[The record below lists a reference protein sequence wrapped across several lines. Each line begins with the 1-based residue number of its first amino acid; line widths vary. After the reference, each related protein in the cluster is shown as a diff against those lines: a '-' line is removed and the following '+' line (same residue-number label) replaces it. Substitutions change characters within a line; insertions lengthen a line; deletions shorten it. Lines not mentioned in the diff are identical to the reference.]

1 MDIMK
6 NLEEQFEVVKIDQI
20 VKVEEFKNFYESQS
34 KDSEDQLK
42 SSLEKEQLLPLIT
55 SRDFQL
61 IDGYRRLKLLSALGK
76 EDVKVQFVDV
86 EPFIDLRLSLN
97 MYRVKTANDLTKE
110 VLQVFKSVEKRQG
123 QGNNGKP
130 YDRYVIIKEKLD
142 YRWKSPKAIRQFDKI
157 IENDFENNLLLNGVV
172 NKGWNLSD
180 CEKYLSELKEIDLT
194 KNHGFTAELTKG
206 NLTIEQV
213 NKFIKEKENLQNN
226 YKDTFEIP
234 YRANTFKMNCV
245 DITDVSSFLRKIA
258 TLFTSIPY
266 YMLRGYDKN
275 NLSSELG
282 HENTPEEFAD
292 NIGKIFGKVEG
303 VLNETSNV
311 FVNIGD
317 TYINGCAMDIPGLVK
332 ASMLKHTKLK
342 YKECIIWSKPN
353 PHPQGEKVKRPIN
366 QIEYILWFVVDPSK
380 SKYNLLKYLD
390 QEKEVRITTGAKD
403 VDKNGN
409 VSKKTKSLSKPYKKI
424 YNHIAAQDVDHMIK
438 CATGKN
444 KPAYDAFPTGHPA
457 LMAELLPVIPIL
469 MTTDETDWVYD
480 PFGGANTTGRI
491 SLLLNRQYL
500 GTELSTHYHRV
511 GCKVLENSIKQIN
524 HQDFEVINSE
534 FKEVEELTVAA

>member
-1 MDIMK
+1 MK
-6 NLEEQFEVVKIDQI
+6 NSMEQFEVVKIDQI
-20 VKVEEFKNFYESQS
+20 VKVEEFKNFYESQTD
-34 KDSEDQLK
+34 DSENQLK
-42 SSLEKEQLLPLIT
+42 SSLEQEGQLLPLT
-55 SRDFQL
+55 LSRDFQL
-61 IDGYRRLKLLSALGK
+61 IDGYRRLKLLCALCK
-76 EDVKVQFVDV
+76 TEVKVQFVDI
-86 EPFIDLRLSLN
+86 EPSIDLRLSFN
-97 MYRVKTANDLTKE
+97 IYRVKTANDLTKE

-123 QGNNGKP
+123 QGNNGKS
-130 YDRYVIIKEKLD
+130 YDRYEIVKEKLN

-172 NKGWNLSD
+172 NKGWSLSD

-206 NLTIEQV
+206 DLTIKQV
-213 NKFIKEKENLQNN
+213 NKFIEEKENLQNN
-226 YKDTFEIP
+226 YNDTFVIP
-234 YRANTFKMNCV
+234 NKATSFKMNCV
-245 DITDVSSFLRKIA
+245 DIVDMPSYTRSVA

-266 YMLRGYDKN
+266 YMLRGYNSQD
-275 NLSSELG
+275 LTSELG
-282 HENTPEEFAD
+282 HEKTPEEFAE
-292 NIGKIFGKVEG
+292 NIGKIFGKVEE
-303 VLNETSNV
+303 VLDKTSNV

-317 TYINGCAMDIPGLVK
+317 TYDNGCAMDIPGLVK
-332 ASMLKHTKLK
+332 AAILKHTKLK

-353 PHPQGEKVKRPIN
+353 PHPQGEQVKRPIN

-380 SKYNLLKYLD
+380 SKYNLLKYTD
-390 QEKEVRITTGAKD
+390 QEKEVRITAGAKD

-444 KPAYDAFPTGHPA
+444 KPAYDAFQTGHPA
-457 LMAELLPVIPIL
+457 LMTELLPVIPIL
-469 MTTDETDWVYD
+469 MTTDEADLVYD

-511 GCKVLENSIKQIN
+511 GCKVLENTIEEIN
-524 HQDFEVINSE
+524 QNDLEIINSE
-534 FKEVEELTVAA
+534 YKEVEELTVAA

>member
-1 MDIMK
+1 MK
-6 NLEEQFEVVKIDQI
+6 NYKVQYKVVKIDQI
-20 VKVEEFKNFYESQS
+20 VKVEEFKNFYDSQTN
-34 KDSEDQLK
+34 DSENQLK
-42 SSLEKEQLLPLIT
+42 SSLEEVGQLLPLII

-61 IDGYRRLKLLSALGK
+61 IDGYRRLKLLCALSK
-76 EDVKVQFVDV
+76 TEVKVQFVDI
-86 EPFIDLRLSLN
+86 EPSIDLRLSFN
-97 MYRVKTANDLTKE
+97 IYRVKTANDLTKE
-110 VLQVFKSVEKRQG
+110 VLQVFTSVEKRQG
-123 QGNNGKP
+123 QGNNGKS
-130 YDRYVIIKEKLD
+130 YDRYAIIKEKLD

-172 NKGWNLSD
+172 NKGWSLSD

-206 NLTIEQV
+206 DLTIKQV

-226 YKDTFEIP
+226 YQDTFVIP
-234 YRANTFKMNCV
+234 YKATTFKMNCV
-245 DITDVSSFLRKIA
+245 DITDVSAFLRKIA

-317 TYINGCAMDIPGLVK
+317 TYDNGCATDIPGLVK
-332 ASMLKHTKLK
+332 AAILKHTKLK

-353 PHPQGEKVKRPIN
+353 PHPQGEQVKRPIN
-366 QIEYILWFVVDPSK
+366 QIEYILWFVIDPSK
-380 SKYNLLKYLD
+380 SKYNLLKYTD
-390 QEKEVRITTGAKD
+390 QEKEVRITAGAKD

-469 MTTDETDWVYD
+469 MTTDETDLVYD

-511 GCKVLENSIKQIN
+511 GCKVLENTKKEIN
-524 HQDFEVINSE
+524 QNDFDILMNEV
-534 FKEVEELTVAA
+534 FDEELETAA

>member
-1 MDIMK
+1 M
-6 NLEEQFEVVKIDQI
+6 EQFEVVKIDQI
-20 VKVEEFKNFYESQS
+20 VKVEEFKNFYETQTH
-34 KDSEDQLK
+34 DSENQLK
-42 SSLEKEQLLPLIT
+42 SSLEREGQLLPLIL
-55 SRDFQL
+55 SRDNQL
-61 IDGYRRLKLLSALGK
+61 IDGYRRLKLLSALGR
-76 EDVKVQFVDV
+76 EDVKVQFVDGD
-86 EPFIDLRLSLN
+86 PSIDLRLSLN

-130 YDRYVIIKEKLD
+130 YNRYAIIKEKLD

-157 IENDFENNLLLNGVV
+157 IENDFENNVLLNGVV
-172 NKGWNLSD
+172 TKGWNLSD

-206 NLTIEQV
+206 DLTIKQV
-213 NKFIKEKENLQNN
+213 NKFIEEKENLQNN
-226 YKDTFEIP
+226 YTDTFVIP
-234 YRANTFKMNCV
+234 DKATTFKMNCIDIV
-245 DITDVSSFLRKIA
+245 DVPSYTRSVA

-266 YMLRGYDKN
+266 YMLRGYNSQD
-275 NLSSELG
+275 LTSELG
-282 HENTPEEFAD
+282 HEKTPEEFAD
-292 NIGKIFGKVEG
+292 NIGKIFGKVEE
-303 VLNETSNV
+303 VLDKTSNV

-317 TYINGCAMDIPGLVK
+317 TYDNGCAMDIPGLVK
-332 ASMLKHTKLK
+332 ASILKHTKLK

-366 QIEYILWFVVDPSK
+366 QIEYILWFVVDPLK
-380 SKYNLLKYLD
+380 SKYNLLKYTD
-390 QEKEVRITTGAKD
+390 QEKEVRIRTGAKD

-424 YNHIAAQDVDHMIK
+424 YNHIAAQDVNHMIK

-500 GTELSTHYHRV
+500 GTELSSHYHRV
-511 GCKVLENSIKQIN
+511 GCKVLENTIKEIN
-524 HQDFEVINSE
+524 HQNFELINSDY
-534 FKEVEELTVAA
+534 KEVEELTVAA

>member
-1 MDIMK
+1 MK
-6 NLEEQFEVVKIDQI
+6 NSMEQFEVVKIDQI
-20 VKVEEFKNFYESQS
+20 KKVEEFKNFYDSQS
-34 KDSEDQLK
+34 EESENQLK
-42 SSLEKEQLLPLIT
+42 SSLEEEQLLPLIL

-61 IDGYRRLKLLSALGK
+61 IDGYRPLRLLSALAK
-76 EDVKVQFVDV
+76 EDVKVQFVDGD
-86 EPFIDLRLSLN
+86 PSIDLRLSLN

-123 QGNNGKP
+123 QGNNGKS
-130 YDRYVIIKEKLD
+130 YDRYAIIKEKLD

-157 IENDFENNLLLNGVV
+157 IENDFENNQLLNGVV
-172 NKGWNLSD
+172 TKGWNLSD

-194 KNHGFTAELTKG
+194 KNHGFTRQLLKG
-206 NLTIEQV
+206 DLTIKQV
-213 NKFIKEKENLQNN
+213 NIFIEEKEDFQNN
-226 YKDTFEIP
+226 YTDTFVIP
-234 YRANTFKMNCV
+234 DKATTFKMNCV
-245 DITDVSSFLRKIA
+245 DIIDISAFLRKIA

-292 NIGKIFGKVEG
+292 NIGKIFGKVER

-317 TYINGCAMDIPGLVK
+317 TYTNGCAMDIPGLVK
-332 ASMLKHTKLK
+332 AAILKHTKLK

-380 SKYNLLKYLD
+380 TKYNLLKYTD

-424 YNHIAAQDVDHMIK
+424 YNHISAQDVDHMIK
-438 CATGKN
+438 CVTGKN

-469 MTTDETDWVYD
+469 MTTDETDLVYD

-511 GCKVLENSIKQIN
+511 GCKVLENTLKEIN
-524 HQDFEVINSE
+524 QNDFDILMNEV
-534 FKEVEELTVAA
+534 FDEELETAA

>member
-1 MDIMK
+1 MK
-6 NLEEQFEVVKIDQI
+6 NSMEQFEVVKIDQI
-20 VKVEEFKNFYESQS
+20 VKVEEFKNFYESQTD
-34 KDSEDQLK
+34 DSENQLK

-86 EPFIDLRLSLN
+86 EPSIGLRLSFN
-97 MYRVKTANDLTKE
+97 MYRLKTANDLTKE

-130 YDRYVIIKEKLD
+130 YDRYAIIREKIN

-172 NKGWNLSD
+172 NKGWSLSD

-194 KNHGFTAELTKG
+194 KNHGFTEQLTKG
-206 NLTIEQV
+206 DLTINQV
-213 NKFIKEKENLQNN
+213 NKFIEEKENLQNN
-226 YKDTFEIP
+226 YKDTFVIP
-234 YRANTFKMNCV
+234 NKATTFKMNCV
-245 DITDVSSFLRKIA
+245 DIVDVPSYTRSIA

-266 YMLRGYDKN
+266 YMLRGYDKK

-282 HENTPEEFAD
+282 HEKTPEEFAD
-292 NIGKIFGKVEG
+292 IIGEIFGKVEG

-332 ASMLKHTKLK
+332 AAILKHTKLK

-353 PHPQGEKVKRPIN
+353 PHPQ
-366 QIEYILWFVVDPSK
+366 
-380 SKYNLLKYLD
+380 
-390 QEKEVRITTGAKD
+390 
-403 VDKNGN
+403 
-409 VSKKTKSLSKPYKKI
+409 
-424 YNHIAAQDVDHMIK
+424 
-438 CATGKN
+438 
-444 KPAYDAFPTGHPA
+444 
-457 LMAELLPVIPIL
+457 
-469 MTTDETDWVYD
+469 
-480 PFGGANTTGRI
+480 
-491 SLLLNRQYL
+491 
-500 GTELSTHYHRV
+500 
-511 GCKVLENSIKQIN
+511 
-524 HQDFEVINSE
+524 
-534 FKEVEELTVAA
+534 

>member
-1 MDIMK
+1 MK
-6 NLEEQFEVVKIDQI
+6 NLKEQFEVVKIDQI
-20 VKVEEFKNFYESQS
+20 VKVEEFKNFYETQTD
-34 KDSEDQLK
+34 DSENQLK
-42 SSLEKEQLLPLIT
+42 SSLEREGQLLPLIL

-61 IDGYRRLKLLSALGK
+61 IDGYRRLRLLSALVK
-76 EDVKVQFVDV
+76 EDVKVQFVDGD
-86 EPFIDLRLSLN
+86 PSIDLRLSFN

-110 VLQVFKSVEKRQG
+110 VLQVFKSVDKRQG
-123 QGNNGKP
+123 QGNNGKS
-130 YDRYVIIKEKLD
+130 YDRYAIIKEKLD

-157 IENDFENNLLLNGVV
+157 IENDLGTNLLLNGVV
-172 NKGWNLSD
+172 TKGWNLSD
-180 CEKYLSELKEIDLT
+180 CEKFIDELKEIDH
-194 KNHGFTAELTKG
+194 KKGYEFTNQLIKG
-206 NLTIEQV
+206 NLNIKQT
-213 NKFIKEKENLQNN
+213 NKFIEEKEDFQNN
-226 YKDTFEIP
+226 YTDTFVIP
-234 YRANTFKMNCV
+234 DKATTFKMNCV
-245 DITDVSSFLRKIA
+245 DIIDISAFLRKIA
-258 TLFTSIPY
+258 TLLTSVPY

-282 HENTPEEFAD
+282 HEKTPEEFAD

-317 TYINGCAMDIPGLVK
+317 TYYNGCAMDIPGLVK
-332 ASMLKHTKLK
+332 AAILKHTKLK

-380 SKYNLLKYLD
+380 SKYNLLKYTD

-424 YNHIAAQDVDHMIK
+424 YNHIAVQDVDHMIK
-438 CATGKN
+438 CVTGKN

-469 MTTDETDWVYD
+469 MTTDETDLVYD

-511 GCKVLENSIKQIN
+511 GCKVLENTKKEIN
-524 HQDFEVINSE
+524 QNDFNTLMNEVFDKNIE
-534 FKEVEELTVAA
+534 IAA

>member
-1 MDIMK
+1 MK
-6 NLEEQFEVVKIDQI
+6 KTMEGQFEVVKIDQI
-20 VKVEEFKNFYESQS
+20 VKVEEFKNFYESQTD
-34 KDSEDQLK
+34 DSENQLK

-86 EPFIDLRLSLN
+86 EPSIGLRLSFN

-130 YDRYVIIKEKLD
+130 YDRYAIIREKIN

-172 NKGWNLSD
+172 NKGWSLSD

-194 KNHGFTAELTKG
+194 KNHGFTEQLTKG
-206 NLTIEQV
+206 DLTINQV
-213 NKFIKEKENLQNN
+213 NKFIEEKENLQNN
-226 YKDTFEIP
+226 YKDTFVIP
-234 YRANTFKMNCV
+234 NKATSFKMNCV
-245 DITDVSSFLRKIA
+245 DIVDVPSYTRSIA

-266 YMLRGYDKN
+266 YMLRGYDKK

-282 HENTPEEFAD
+282 HEKTPEEFAD
-292 NIGKIFGKVEG
+292 NIGEIFGKVEG

-332 ASMLKHTKLK
+332 AAILKHTKLK

-353 PHPQGEKVKRPIN
+353 PHPQGEQVKRPIN

-380 SKYNLLKYLD
+380 SKYNLLKYTD

-444 KPAYDAFPTGHPA
+444 KPAFDAFPTGHPA

-469 MTTDETDWVYD
+469 MTTDETDLVYD

-511 GCKVLENSIKQIN
+511 GCKVLENTIEEIN
-524 HQDFEVINSE
+524 QNDLEIINSE
-534 FKEVEELTVAA
+534 YKEVEELTVAA

>member
-1 MDIMK
+1 MK
-6 NLEEQFEVVKIDQI
+6 NYKVQYKVVKIDQI
-20 VKVEEFKNFYESQS
+20 VKVEEFKNFYDSQTN
-34 KDSEDQLK
+34 DSENQLK
-42 SSLEKEQLLPLIT
+42 SSLEEVGQLLPLII

-61 IDGYRRLKLLSALGK
+61 IDGYRRLKLLCALCK
-76 EDVKVQFVDV
+76 TEVKVQFVDI
-86 EPFIDLRLSLN
+86 EPSIDLRLSFN

-123 QGNNGKP
+123 QGNNGKS
-130 YDRYVIIKEKLD
+130 YDRYEIVKEKLN

-172 NKGWNLSD
+172 NKGWSLSD

-206 NLTIEQV
+206 DLTIKQV
-213 NKFIKEKENLQNN
+213 NKFIEEKENLQNN
-226 YKDTFEIP
+226 YKDTFVIP
-234 YRANTFKMNCV
+234 NKATSFKMNCV
-245 DITDVSSFLRKIA
+245 DIVDVPSYTRSVA

-266 YMLRGYDKN
+266 YMLRGYNSQD
-275 NLSSELG
+275 LTSELG
-282 HENTPEEFAD
+282 HEKTPEEFAD
-292 NIGKIFGKVEG
+292 NIGEVFGKVEG

-317 TYINGCAMDIPGLVK
+317 TYDNGCAMDIPGLVK
-332 ASMLKHTKLK
+332 AAILKHTKLK

-353 PHPQGEKVKRPIN
+353 PHPQGEQVKRPIN

-380 SKYNLLKYLD
+380 SKYNLLKYTD
-390 QEKEVRITTGAKD
+390 QEKEVRITAGAKD

-469 MTTDETDWVYD
+469 MTTDETDLVYD

-511 GCKVLENSIKQIN
+511 GCKVLENTIEEIN
-524 HQDFEVINSE
+524 QNDLEIINSE
-534 FKEVEELTVAA
+534 YKEVEELTVAA

>member
-1 MDIMK
+1 MK

-20 VKVEEFKNFYESQS
+20 VKVEEFKNFYQIQSEES
-34 KDSEDQLK
+34 ENQLK
-42 SSLEKEQLLPLIT
+42 SSLEEEQLLPLIL

-61 IDGYRRLKLLSALGK
+61 IDGYRRLKLLCALGK
-76 EDVKVQFVDV
+76 TEVKVQFVDV
-86 EPFIDLRLSLN
+86 EPSIDLRLSFN

-110 VLQVFKSVEKRQG
+110 VLQVFTSVEKRQG
-123 QGNNGKP
+123 QGNNGKS
-130 YDRYVIIKEKLD
+130 YDRYAIIKEKLD

-172 NKGWNLSD
+172 NKGWSLSD

-206 NLTIEQV
+206 DLTIKQV
-213 NKFIKEKENLQNN
+213 NKFIEEKENLQNN
-226 YKDTFEIP
+226 YKDTFVIP
-234 YRANTFKMNCV
+234 YRATTFKMNCV
-245 DITDVSSFLRKIA
+245 DIVDVPSYTRSVA

-266 YMLRGYDKN
+266 YMLRGYNSQD
-275 NLSSELG
+275 LTSELG
-282 HENTPEEFAD
+282 HEKTPEVFAD
-292 NIGKIFGKVEG
+292 NVGKIFGEVQG

-332 ASMLKHTKLK
+332 ASILKHTKLK

-469 MTTDETDWVYD
+469 MTTDEGDLVYD

-500 GTELSTHYHRV
+500 GTELSSHYHRV
-511 GCKVLENSIKQIN
+511 GCKVLENTIKEIN
-524 HQDFEVINSE
+524 HQDFELINSDY
-534 FKEVEELTVAA
+534 KEVEELTVAA

>member
-1 MDIMK
+1 MK
-6 NLEEQFEVVKIDQI
+6 NSMEQFEVVKIDQI
-20 VKVEEFKNFYESQS
+20 VKVEEFKNFYETQTH
-34 KDSEDQLK
+34 DSENQLK
-42 SSLEKEQLLPLIT
+42 SSLEREGQLLPLIL
-55 SRDFQL
+55 SRDNQL
-61 IDGYRRLKLLSALGK
+61 IDGYRRLKLLSALGR
-76 EDVKVQFVDV
+76 EDVKVQFVDGD
-86 EPFIDLRLSLN
+86 PSIDLRLSLN

-130 YDRYVIIKEKLD
+130 YNRYAIIKEKLD

-157 IENDFENNLLLNGVV
+157 IENDFENNVLLNGVV
-172 NKGWNLSD
+172 TKGWNLSD

-206 NLTIEQV
+206 DLTIKQV
-213 NKFIKEKENLQNN
+213 NKFIEEKENLQNN
-226 YKDTFEIP
+226 YTDTFVIP
-234 YRANTFKMNCV
+234 DKATTFKMNCIDIV
-245 DITDVSSFLRKIA
+245 DVPSYTRSVA

-266 YMLRGYDKN
+266 YMLRGYNSQD
-275 NLSSELG
+275 LTSELG
-282 HENTPEEFAD
+282 HEKTPEEFAD
-292 NIGKIFGKVEG
+292 NIGKIFGKVEE
-303 VLNETSNV
+303 VLDKTSNV

-317 TYINGCAMDIPGLVK
+317 TYDNGCAMDIPGLVK
-332 ASMLKHTKLK
+332 ASILKHTKLK

-366 QIEYILWFVVDPSK
+366 QIEYILWFVVDPLK
-380 SKYNLLKYLD
+380 SKYNLLKYTD
-390 QEKEVRITTGAKD
+390 QEKEVRIRTGAKD

-424 YNHIAAQDVDHMIK
+424 YNHIAAQDVNHMIK

-500 GTELSTHYHRV
+500 GTELSSHYHRV
-511 GCKVLENSIKQIN
+511 GCKVLENTIKEIN
-524 HQDFEVINSE
+524 HQNFELINSDY
-534 FKEVEELTVAA
+534 KEVEELTVAA

>member
-1 MDIMK
+1 MK

>member
-1 MDIMK
+1 MK
-6 NLEEQFEVVKIDQI
+6 NSMEQFEVVKIDQI
-20 VKVEEFKNFYESQS
+20 VKVEEFKNFYESQTD
-34 KDSEDQLK
+34 DSENQLK
-42 SSLEKEQLLPLIT
+42 SSLEQEGQLLPLT
-55 SRDFQL
+55 LSRDFQL
-61 IDGYRRLKLLSALGK
+61 IDGYRRLRLLSALGR
-76 EDVKVQFVDV
+76 EDVKVQFVDGD
-86 EPFIDLRLSLN
+86 PSIDLRLSFN

-110 VLQVFKSVEKRQG
+110 VLQVFKSVDKRQG
-123 QGNNGKP
+123 QGNNGKS
-130 YDRYVIIKEKLD
+130 YDRYAIIKEKLD

-157 IENDFENNLLLNGVV
+157 IENDFENNVLLNGVV
-172 NKGWNLSD
+172 TKGWNLSD
-180 CEKYLSELKEIDLT
+180 CEKYLSKLKEIDLT

-206 NLTIEQV
+206 DLTIKQV
-213 NKFIKEKENLQNN
+213 NKFIEEKENLQNN
-226 YKDTFEIP
+226 YKDTFVIP
-234 YRANTFKMNCV
+234 YRATTFKMNCV
-245 DITDVSSFLRKIA
+245 DIVDVPSYTRSVA

-266 YMLRGYDKN
+266 YMLRGYNSQD
-275 NLSSELG
+275 LSSELG

-317 TYINGCAMDIPGLVK
+317 TYDNGCAMDIPGLVK
-332 ASMLKHTKLK
+332 AAILKHTKLK

-353 PHPQGEKVKRPIN
+353 PHPQGEQVKRPIN

-380 SKYNLLKYLD
+380 SKYNLLKYTD

-444 KPAYDAFPTGHPA
+444 KPAFDAFPTGHPA
-457 LMAELLPVIPIL
+457 LMTELLPVIPIL
-469 MTTDETDWVYD
+469 MTTDETDLVYD

-500 GTELSTHYHRV
+500 GTDLSTHYHRV
-511 GCKVLENSIKQIN
+511 GCKVLENTIKEIN
-524 HQDFEVINSE
+524 HQDFELINSDY
-534 FKEVEELTVAA
+534 KEVEELTVAA

>member
-1 MDIMK
+1 MK
-6 NLEEQFEVVKIDQI
+6 NSMEQFEVVKIDQI
-20 VKVEEFKNFYESQS
+20 VKVEEFKNFYESQTD
-34 KDSEDQLK
+34 DSENQLK
-42 SSLEKEQLLPLIT
+42 SSLEQEGQLLPLT
-55 SRDFQL
+55 LSRDFQL
-61 IDGYRRLKLLSALGK
+61 IDGYRRLKLLCALCK
-76 EDVKVQFVDV
+76 TEVKVQFVDI
-86 EPFIDLRLSLN
+86 EPSIDLRLSFN
-97 MYRVKTANDLTKE
+97 IYRVKTANDLTKE

-123 QGNNGKP
+123 QGNNGKS
-130 YDRYVIIKEKLD
+130 YDRYEIVKEKLN

-172 NKGWNLSD
+172 NKGWSLSD

-206 NLTIEQV
+206 DLTIKQV
-213 NKFIKEKENLQNN
+213 NKFIEEKENLQNN
-226 YKDTFEIP
+226 YKDTFVIP
-234 YRANTFKMNCV
+234 NKATSFKMNCV
-245 DITDVSSFLRKIA
+245 DIVDVPSYTRSVA

-266 YMLRGYDKN
+266 YMLRGYDKK

-282 HENTPEEFAD
+282 HEKTPEEFAD
-292 NIGKIFGKVEG
+292 NIGEVFGKVEG

-311 FVNIGD
+311 FVNVGD
-317 TYINGCAMDIPGLVK
+317 SYDNGCAMDISGLVK
-332 ASMLKHTKLK
+332 AAILKHTKLK

-353 PHPQGEKVKRPIN
+353 PHPQGEQVKRPIN

-380 SKYNLLKYLD
+380 SKYNLLKYTD

-457 LMAELLPVIPIL
+457 LMSELLPVIPIL
-469 MTTDETDWVYD
+469 MTTDETDLVYD

-511 GCKVLENSIKQIN
+511 GCKVLENTIEEIN
-524 HQDFEVINSE
+524 QNDLEIINSE
-534 FKEVEELTVAA
+534 YKEVEELTVAA

>member
-1 MDIMK
+1 MK
-6 NLEEQFEVVKIDQI
+6 KTMAGQFEVVKIDQI
-20 VKVEEFKNFYESQS
+20 VKVEEFKNFYESQT
-34 KDSEDQLK
+34 DDLENELK
-42 SSLEKEQLLPLIT
+42 SSLEKKQLLPLIT

-86 EPFIDLRLSLN
+86 EPSIGLRLSFN

-130 YDRYVIIKEKLD
+130 YDRYAIIREKIN

-157 IENDFENNLLLNGVV
+157 IENDFENNLLINGVV
-172 NKGWNLSD
+172 NKGWSLSD

-194 KNHGFTAELTKG
+194 KNHGFTEQLTKG
-206 NLTIEQV
+206 DLTINQV
-213 NKFIKEKENLQNN
+213 NKFIEEKENFQNN
-226 YKDTFEIP
+226 YKDTFVIP
-234 YRANTFKMNCV
+234 NKATSFKMNCV
-245 DITDVSSFLRKIA
+245 DITDISSFSESIA

-266 YMLRGYDKN
+266 YMLRGYDKK

-282 HENTPEEFAD
+282 HEKTPEEFAD
-292 NIGKIFGKVEG
+292 NVGKIFGKVEG
-303 VLNETSNV
+303 VLNKTSNV
-311 FVNIGD
+311 FINIGD
-317 TYINGCAMDIPGLVK
+317 TYYDGCAMDIPGLVK
-332 ASMLKHTKLK
+332 AAILKHTKLK
-342 YKECIIWSKPN
+342 YKECVIWSKPN

-380 SKYNLLKYLD
+380 SKYNLLKYKD

-409 VSKKTKSLSKPYKKI
+409 VSKKRKSLSKPYKKI

-438 CATGKN
+438 CVTGKN

-469 MTTDETDWVYD
+469 MTTDETDLVYD

-511 GCKVLENSIKQIN
+511 GCKVLENTIEEIN
-524 HQDFEVINSE
+524 QNDLEIINSE
-534 FKEVEELTVAA
+534 YKEVEELTVAA

>member
-1 MDIMK
+1 MK
-6 NLEEQFEVVKIDQI
+6 NSMEQFEVVKIDQI
-20 VKVEEFKNFYESQS
+20 VKVEEFKNFYESQTD
-34 KDSEDQLK
+34 DSENQLK
-42 SSLEKEQLLPLIT
+42 SSLEQEGQLLPLT
-55 SRDFQL
+55 LSRDFQL
-61 IDGYRRLKLLSALGK
+61 IDGYRRLKLLCALCK
-76 EDVKVQFVDV
+76 TEVKVQFVDI
-86 EPFIDLRLSLN
+86 EPSIDLRLSFN
-97 MYRVKTANDLTKE
+97 IYRVKTANDLTKE

-123 QGNNGKP
+123 QGNNGKS
-130 YDRYVIIKEKLD
+130 YDRYEIVKEKLN

-172 NKGWNLSD
+172 NKGWSLSD
-180 CEKYLSELKEIDLT
+180 YEKYLSELKEIDLT

-206 NLTIEQV
+206 DLTIKQV
-213 NKFIKEKENLQNN
+213 NKFIEEKENLQNN
-226 YKDTFEIP
+226 YKDTFVIP
-234 YRANTFKMNCV
+234 NKATSFKMNCV
-245 DITDVSSFLRKIA
+245 DIVDVPSYTRSVA

-266 YMLRGYDKN
+266 YMLRGYDKK

-282 HENTPEEFAD
+282 HEKTPEEFAD
-292 NIGKIFGKVEG
+292 NIGEVFGKVEG

-311 FVNIGD
+311 FVNVGD
-317 TYINGCAMDIPGLVK
+317 TYDNGCAMDISGLVK
-332 ASMLKHTKLK
+332 AAILKHTKLK

-353 PHPQGEKVKRPIN
+353 PHPQGEQVKRPIN

-380 SKYNLLKYLD
+380 SKYNLLKYTD

-457 LMAELLPVIPIL
+457 LMSELLPVIPIL
-469 MTTDETDWVYD
+469 MTTDETDLVYD

-511 GCKVLENSIKQIN
+511 GCKVLENTIEEIN
-524 HQDFEVINSE
+524 PNDLEIINSE
-534 FKEVEELTVAA
+534 YKEVEELTVAA

>member
-1 MDIMK
+1 MK
-6 NLEEQFEVVKIDQI
+6 NLKEQFEVVKIDQI
-20 VKVEEFKNFYESQS
+20 VKVEEFKNFYESQTD
-34 KDSEDQLK
+34 DSENQLK
-42 SSLEKEQLLPLIT
+42 SSLEEEQLLPLII

-61 IDGYRRLKLLSALGK
+61 IDGYRRLRLLRALSK
-76 EDVKVQFVDV
+76 TEVKVQFVDSD
-86 EPFIDLRLSLN
+86 PSIDFRLSLN

-123 QGNNGKP
+123 QGNNGKS
-130 YDRYVIIKEKLD
+130 YDRYAIIKEKIS

-157 IENDFENNLLLNGVV
+157 IENDFENNVLLNGVV
-172 NKGWNLSD
+172 TKGWNLSD
-180 CEKYLSELKEIDLT
+180 CEKYLSELKNIDLT
-194 KNHGFTAELTKG
+194 KNHGFTEQLLNG
-206 NLTIEQV
+206 DITIKQV
-213 NKFIKEKENLQNN
+213 NKFIEEKEDLQNN
-226 YKDTFEIP
+226 YKDTFVIP
-234 YRANTFKMNCV
+234 NKATTFKMNCV
-245 DITDVSSFLRKIA
+245 DIVDVPSYTRSVA

-266 YMLRGYDKN
+266 YMLRGYDKK

-282 HENTPEEFAD
+282 HEKTPEEFTD
-292 NIGKIFGKVEG
+292 NIGEVFGKVEG

-317 TYINGCAMDIPGLVK
+317 TYDNGCAMDIPGLVK
-332 ASMLKHTKLK
+332 AAILKHTKLK

-380 SKYNLLKYLD
+380 SKYNLLKYTD

-424 YNHIAAQDVDHMIK
+424 YNHIAAQDVAHMIK
-438 CATGKN
+438 CVTGKN

-457 LMAELLPVIPIL
+457 LMAELLPAIPIL
-469 MTTDETDWVYD
+469 MTTDETDLVYD

-511 GCKVLENSIKQIN
+511 GCKVLENTKKEIN
-524 HQDFEVINSE
+524 QSDFDFLMNEVFDE
-534 FKEVEELTVAA
+534 KLETAA

>member
-1 MDIMK
+1 MK
-6 NLEEQFEVVKIDQI
+6 NLKEQFEVVKIDQI
-20 VKVEEFKNFYESQS
+20 VKVEEFKNFYETQTD
-34 KDSEDQLK
+34 DSENQLK
-42 SSLEKEQLLPLIT
+42 SSLEQEGQLLPLII

-61 IDGYRRLKLLSALGK
+61 IDGYRRLKLLCALCK
-76 EDVKVQFVDV
+76 TEVKVQFVDI
-86 EPFIDLRLSLN
+86 EPSIDLRLSFN
-97 MYRVKTANDLTKE
+97 IYRVKTANDLTKE

-123 QGNNGKP
+123 QGNNGKS
-130 YDRYVIIKEKLD
+130 YDRYAIIKEKLN

-172 NKGWNLSD
+172 NKGWSLSD

-206 NLTIEQV
+206 DLTIKQV
-213 NKFIKEKENLQNN
+213 NKFIEEKENLQNN
-226 YKDTFEIP
+226 YKDTFVIP
-234 YRANTFKMNCV
+234 NKATSFKMNCV
-245 DITDVSSFLRKIA
+245 DITDVSAFLRKIA

-292 NIGKIFGKVEG
+292 NIGEIFGRVEG

-317 TYINGCAMDIPGLVK
+317 TYTNGCAMDIPGLVK
-332 ASMLKHTKLK
+332 AAILKHTKLK

-380 SKYNLLKYLD
+380 SKYNLLKYTD

-469 MTTDETDWVYD
+469 MTTDETDLVYD

-511 GCKVLENSIKQIN
+511 GCKVLENTLKEIN
-524 HQDFEVINSE
+524 QNDFDILMNEV
-534 FKEVEELTVAA
+534 FDEELETAA

>member
-1 MDIMK
+1 MK
-6 NLEEQFEVVKIDQI
+6 NSMEQFEVVKIDQI
-20 VKVEEFKNFYESQS
+20 VKVEEFKNFYESQTD
-34 KDSEDQLK
+34 DSENQLK

-86 EPFIDLRLSLN
+86 EPSIGLRLSFN

-130 YDRYVIIKEKLD
+130 YDRYAIIREKIN

-172 NKGWNLSD
+172 NKGWSLSD

-194 KNHGFTAELTKG
+194 KNHGFTEQLTKG
-206 NLTIEQV
+206 DLTINQV
-213 NKFIKEKENLQNN
+213 NKFIEEKENLQNN

-234 YRANTFKMNCV
+234 YRATTFKMNCV
-245 DITDVSSFLRKIA
+245 DITDVSAFLRKIA

-282 HENTPEEFAD
+282 HEKTPEEFAD
-292 NIGKIFGKVEG
+292 NVGKIFGKVEG

-332 ASMLKHTKLK
+332 ASILKHTKLK

-366 QIEYILWFVVDPSK
+366 QIEYILWFVVDPSQ
-380 SKYNLLKYLD
+380 SKYNLLKYTD

-469 MTTDETDWVYD
+469 MTTDEGDLVYD

-500 GTELSTHYHRV
+500 GTELSSHYHRM
-511 GCKVLENSIKQIN
+511 GCKVLENSIKEFN
-524 HQDFEVINSE
+524 NQDLEIINSE
-534 FKEVEELTVAA
+534 YKEVEELTVAA

>member
-1 MDIMK
+1 MK
-6 NLEEQFEVVKIDQI
+6 NLKEQFEVVKIDQI
-20 VKVEEFKNFYESQS
+20 VKIEEFKNFYETQTD
-34 KDSEDQLK
+34 DSENQLK
-42 SSLEKEQLLPLIT
+42 SSLEQEGQLLPLII

-61 IDGYRRLKLLSALGK
+61 IDGYRRLKLLCTLSRT
-76 EDVKVQFVDV
+76 EVKVQFVDV
-86 EPFIDLRLSLN
+86 KPSIDLRLSLN
-97 MYRVKTANDLTKE
+97 TYRLKTAKDLTKE

-123 QGNNGKP
+123 QGNNGKS
-130 YDRYVIIKEKLD
+130 YDRYAIIKEKLD

-172 NKGWNLSD
+172 TKGWNLSD
-180 CEKYLSELKEIDLT
+180 CEKYLSELKNIDLT

-206 NLTIEQV
+206 DLTIKQV
-213 NKFIKEKENLQNN
+213 NKFIEEKENLQNN
-226 YKDTFEIP
+226 YNDTFVIP
-234 YRANTFKMNCV
+234 NKATSFKMNCV
-245 DITDVSSFLRKIA
+245 DIVDVPSYTRSVA

-266 YMLRGYDKN
+266 YMLRGYNSQD
-275 NLSSELG
+275 LTSELG
-282 HENTPEEFAD
+282 HEKTPEEFAD
-292 NIGKIFGKVEG
+292 NIGKIFGKVEE
-303 VLNETSNV
+303 VLDKTSNV

-317 TYINGCAMDIPGLVK
+317 TYDNGCAMDIPGLVK
-332 ASMLKHTKLK
+332 AAILKHTKLK

-353 PHPQGEKVKRPIN
+353 PHPQREQVKRPIN

-380 SKYNLLKYLD
+380 SKYNLLKYTD
-390 QEKEVRITTGAKD
+390 QEKEVRITAGAKD

-444 KPAYDAFPTGHPA
+444 KSAYDAFPTGHPA
-457 LMAELLPVIPIL
+457 LMTELLPVIPIL
-469 MTTDETDWVYD
+469 MTTDETDLVYD

-500 GTELSTHYHRV
+500 GAELSTHYHRV
-511 GCKVLENSIKQIN
+511 GCKVLENTIEEIN
-524 HQDFEVINSE
+524 QNDLEIINSE
-534 FKEVEELTVAA
+534 YKEVEELTVAA

>member
-1 MDIMK
+1 MK
-6 NLEEQFEVVKIDQI
+6 KTMEGQFEVVKIDQI

-34 KDSEDQLK
+34 DDSENQLK

-61 IDGYRRLKLLSALGK
+61 IDGYRRLKLLSALGR
-76 EDVKVQFVDV
+76 EEVKVQFVDV
-86 EPFIDLRLSLN
+86 EPSIDLRLSFN

-130 YDRYVIIKEKLD
+130 YDRYAIIREKIN

-172 NKGWNLSD
+172 NKGWSLSD

-194 KNHGFTAELTKG
+194 KNHGFTEQLTKG
-206 NLTIEQV
+206 DLTINQV
-213 NKFIKEKENLQNN
+213 NKFIEEKENLQNN
-226 YKDTFEIP
+226 YKDTFVIP
-234 YRANTFKMNCV
+234 NKATSFKMNCV
-245 DITDVSSFLRKIA
+245 DITDVSAFLRKIA

-282 HENTPEEFAD
+282 HEKTPEEFAD
-292 NIGKIFGKVEG
+292 NVGKIFGKVEG

-332 ASMLKHTKLK
+332 ASILKHTKLK

-366 QIEYILWFVVDPSK
+366 QIEYILWFVVDPSQ
-380 SKYNLLKYLD
+380 SKYNLLKYSD

-409 VSKKTKSLSKPYKKI
+409 VSKKRKSLSKPYKKI

-438 CATGKN
+438 CVTGKN

-469 MTTDETDWVYD
+469 MTTDETDLVYD

-511 GCKVLENSIKQIN
+511 GCKVLKNTFEEIN
-524 HQDFEVINSE
+524 YEDLEVIMSE
-534 FKEVEELTVAA
+534 IYENQAAAA

>member
-1 MDIMK
+1 MK
-6 NLEEQFEVVKIDQI
+6 NSMEQFEVVKIDQI
-20 VKVEEFKNFYESQS
+20 VKVEEFKNFYETQTD
-34 KDSEDQLK
+34 DSENQLK
-42 SSLEKEQLLPLIT
+42 SSLEREGQLLPLIL

-61 IDGYRRLKLLSALGK
+61 IDGYRRLRLLSALAK
-76 EDVKVQFVDV
+76 EDVKVQFVDGD
-86 EPFIDLRLSLN
+86 PSIDLRLSLN

-110 VLQVFKSVEKRQG
+110 VLQVFTSVDKRQG
-123 QGNNGKP
+123 QGNNGKS
-130 YDRYVIIKEKLD
+130 YNRYAIIKEKLD

-157 IENDFENNLLLNGVV
+157 IKNDFEKNLLLNGVV
-172 NKGWNLSD
+172 TKGWNLSD

-194 KNHGFTAELTKG
+194 KNHGFTEQLIKG
-206 NLTIEQV
+206 DLTIKQV
-213 NKFIKEKENLQNN
+213 NKFIEEKNFLSNEYQ
-226 YKDTFEIP
+226 DTFVIP
-234 YRANTFKMNCV
+234 NKATTFKMNCV
-245 DITDVSSFLRKIA
+245 DITDVSAFLRKIA

-292 NIGKIFGKVEG
+292 NIGEIFGRVEG

-317 TYINGCAMDIPGLVK
+317 TYDNGCAMDIPGLVK
-332 ASMLKHTKLK
+332 AAILKHTKLK

-353 PHPQGEKVKRPIN
+353 PKPQNETVKRPVN
-366 QIEYILWFVVDPSK
+366 QIEYILWFVVYPQEA
-380 SKYNLLKYLD
+380 KYNLLKYTD
-390 QEKEVRITTGAKD
+390 GDKEIRVTSGAKD
-403 VDKNGN
+403 VDENGT
-409 VSKKTKSLSKPYKKI
+409 VWKKTKSLSKPYKKI

-438 CATGKN
+438 CVTGKN

-469 MTTDETDWVYD
+469 MTTDETDLVYD

-511 GCKVLENSIKQIN
+511 GCKVLENTIEEIN
-524 HQDFEVINSE
+524 QNDFNTLMNEVFDKNIE
-534 FKEVEELTVAA
+534 IAA

>member
-1 MDIMK
+1 MK
-6 NLEEQFEVVKIDQI
+6 NSMEQFEVVKIDQI
-20 VKVEEFKNFYESQS
+20 VKVEEFKNFYESQTD
-34 KDSEDQLK
+34 DSENQLK

-86 EPFIDLRLSLN
+86 EPSIGLRLSFN

-130 YDRYVIIKEKLD
+130 YDRYAIIREKIN

-172 NKGWNLSD
+172 NKGWSLSD

-194 KNHGFTAELTKG
+194 KNHGFTEQLTKG
-206 NLTIEQV
+206 DLTINQV
-213 NKFIKEKENLQNN
+213 NKFIEEKENLQNN
-226 YKDTFEIP
+226 YKDTFVIP
-234 YRANTFKMNCV
+234 NKATTFKMNCV
-245 DITDVSSFLRKIA
+245 DIVDVPSYTRSIA

-266 YMLRGYDKN
+266 YMLRGYDKK

-282 HENTPEEFAD
+282 HEKTPEEFAD
-292 NIGKIFGKVEG
+292 IIGEIFGKVEG

-317 TYINGCAMDIPGLVK
+317 TYDNGCAMDIPGLVK
-332 ASMLKHTKLK
+332 AAILKHTKLK

-380 SKYNLLKYLD
+380 SKYNLLKYTD

-424 YNHIAAQDVDHMIK
+424 YNHIAAQDVAHMIK
-438 CATGKN
+438 CVTGKN

-469 MTTDETDWVYD
+469 MTTDETDLVYD

-511 GCKVLENSIKQIN
+511 GCKVLENTIEEIN
-524 HQDFEVINSE
+524 QNDLEIINSE
-534 FKEVEELTVAA
+534 YKEVEELTVAA

>member
-1 MDIMK
+1 M
-6 NLEEQFEVVKIDQI
+6 EQFEVVKIDQI
-20 VKVEEFKNFYESQS
+20 VKVEEFKNFYESQTD
-34 KDSEDQLK
+34 DSENQLK

-86 EPFIDLRLSLN
+86 EPSIGLRLSFN

-130 YDRYVIIKEKLD
+130 YDRYAIIREKIN

-172 NKGWNLSD
+172 NKGWSLSD

-194 KNHGFTAELTKG
+194 KNHGFTEQLTKG
-206 NLTIEQV
+206 DLTINQV
-213 NKFIKEKENLQNN
+213 NKFIEEKENLQNN
-226 YKDTFEIP
+226 YKDTFVIP
-234 YRANTFKMNCV
+234 NKATTFKMNCV
-245 DITDVSSFLRKIA
+245 DIVDVPSYTRSIA

-266 YMLRGYDKN
+266 YMLRGYDKK

-282 HENTPEEFAD
+282 HEKTPEEFAD
-292 NIGKIFGKVEG
+292 IIGEIFGKVEG

-332 ASMLKHTKLK
+332 AAILKHTKLK

-353 PHPQGEKVKRPIN
+353 PHPQGEQVKRPIN

-380 SKYNLLKYLD
+380 SKYNLLKYTD

-457 LMAELLPVIPIL
+457 LMTELLPVIPIL
-469 MTTDETDWVYD
+469 MTTDETDLVYD

-511 GCKVLENSIKQIN
+511 GCKVLENTIEEIN
-524 HQDFEVINSE
+524 QNDLEIINSE
-534 FKEVEELTVAA
+534 YKEVEELTVAA